1 MDFLLRSLREFR
13 ASRRAQSTQRF
24 PSGKVDFNDRCDRIF

>member
-1 MDFLLRSLREFR
+1 MLLRGFR
-13 ASRRAQSTQRF
+13 ALQAAQSTQGI